1 MAIRDRVLERP
12 SVYQTFKRAIGAS
25 RHMATF
31 VGEYVRPQP
40 GERLLDI
47 GCGTGDAALSLSGI
61 EYYGV
66 DLNDDYIKAAK
77 RREISGATFLSA
89 GVEELAHLDLG
100 VFDCAIAV
108 GVLHH
113 LPDEV
118 VEGMVNAL
126 TDLLKPEGRFV
137 TIDPVWTPDSSTI
150 GRVLAS
156 LDRGRYV
163 RDEPGY
169 RRLVQPPFGSVSSE
183 IRHDLLA
190 IPYSHCIM
198 RAERADPSVR

>member
-31 VGEYVRPQP
+31 MGEYVRPGA

-61 EYYGV
+61 HYYGV

-77 RREISGATFLSA
+77 RRDIPGATFLSA
-89 GVEELAHLDLG
+89 SVEDLAALDLG

-113 LPDEV
+113 LPDDV
-118 VEGMVNAL
+118 VGGMVSAL
-126 TDLLKPEGRFV
+126 ADLLTPQGRFV

-156 LDRGRYV
+156 LDRGRFV
-163 RDEPGY
+163 RDESGY
-169 RRLVQPPFGSVSSE
+169 RRLLGPTFGTVSSE

-190 IPYSHCIM
+190 IPYSHCVI
-198 RAERADPSVR
+198 RAERV